1 MPGSLGRAPG
11 QPSITCL
18 THPVSRLPP
27 PQCTWLAHT
36 GCHSASGNLQ
46 EIGEKGSS
54 CQRNRRRATGAAKP
68 GWKELGSR
76 VVWVWNFLPTPNTVA
91 GQQWSTTLAL
101 LPVHMRCGGLSKV
114 LVKHHPHPREKK
126 TLEQNS
132 TANPGQSG
140 YPRTPTAAADK
151 ACIHSSP
158 CFAPAHTSPHTT
170 IPIPIPASES

>member
-18 THPVSRLPP
+18 THPVSRLPHP
-27 PQCTWLAHT
+27 RCTWLAHT

-76 VVWVWNFLPTPNTVA
+76 AVWVWNFLPTPNTVA

-101 LPVHMRCGGLSKV
+101 LPVHLRCGGLSKV
-114 LVKHHPHPREKK
+114 LVKHHPHPREKNTGAK
-126 TLEQNS
+126 LHSKSWAEWVPQN
-132 TANPGQSG
+132 PHRSG
-140 YPRTPTAAADK
+140 R
-151 ACIHSSP
+151 
-158 CFAPAHTSPHTT
+158 
-170 IPIPIPASES
+170 